1 MEKAKMVE
9 ISDNAKKF
17 LEEGRTLRI
26 ATVDKNGS
34 PCLAPFC
41 YWIQDDVVH
50 ILTRP
55 ETKTVRNLRK
65 NPEAAILVDYY
76 DEDWSQLKF
85 CMIQGKTTLIEDK
98 EKVLKL
104 HSIRGKKY
112 SQQGDPTG
120 RVFVVIQLE
129 PSKAVTLRL

>member
-9 ISDNAKKF
+9 IRSDAKKF
-17 LEEGRTLRI
+17 LEERRILRI

-34 PCLAPFC
+34 PRLAPFC
-41 YWIQDDVVH
+41 YWTQDNLVY

-85 CMIQGKTTLIEDK
+85 CMIKGTATLIEDK

-112 SQQGDPTG
+112 PQQGDPTS
-120 RVFVVIQLE
+120 RVFVVIRLK
-129 PSKAVTLRL
+129 PSKVVTLRL

>member
-1 MEKAKMVE
+1 MEKVKMVE
-9 ISDNAKKF
+9 ISSEAKKF
-17 LEEGRTLRI
+17 LDEGRVIRI
-26 ATVDKNGS
+26 ATVDRDGS
-34 PCLAPFC
+34 PRLAPFC
-41 YWIQDDVVH
+41 YWIQDDVVY

-65 NPEAAILVDYY
+65 NPDAAVIVDYY

-85 CMIQGKTTLIEDK
+85 CMIKGKATLIEDK
-98 EKVLKL
+98 EEVLKL

-120 RVFVVIQLE
+120 RVFVVIRLE
-129 PSKAVTLRL
+129 PSKVATLRL

>member
-1 MEKAKMVE
+1 MDK
-9 ISDNAKKF
+9 ISDDAKKF
-17 LEEGRTLRI
+17 LEEGRVLRI
-26 ATVDKNGS
+26 ATIDNNGS
-34 PCLAPFC
+34 PRLAPFC
-41 YWIQDDVVH
+41 YWIQDDKVY

-65 NPEAAILVDYY
+65 NPEAAIMIDYY

-85 CMIQGKTTLIEDK
+85 CMIKGKTALIEDK

-120 RVFVVIQLE
+120 RVFTVIRLE
-129 PSKAVTLRL
+129 PSKIVTLRL